1 MQATI
6 LFEGDDAG
14 ARDLEL
20 KLRALIPSSTTESD
34 HVTIPSSKSSLA
46 STEVSVTRE
55 CVSQDQASSVAS
67 DTLSARRPSGD
78 GAAGDPTPCSPPSSP
93 LQASSQVHKLVY
105 GLTIDPMDF
114 REVLAR
120 VENEVSRGGG
130 VLVDTT
136 LDAVARRNSDLCE
149 QCAGTERE
157 TPRFAVATLFPLPP
171 GSLARGYRCAA
182 VAQVLTGLPRD
193 RAHPAGGG
201 MDSRVYFLGKGPMCL
216 WSSLTGSKALSSEP
230 YVSRDLAQRLRDTLA
245 PRLCALGIEHKGM
258 DPEAFDFVPTVN
270 STGVFVLVSS
280 GRSLPHQAIMVRRV
294 QAALQRAWCRVEPGA
309 PAPVALSSDVVTG
322 DTASV
327 IAGCFK
333 PELAEIA
340 KMWINTLCDRLIR
353 DAVECRSLGE
363 DATLE
368 RLGVVHTPATHGLF
382 EAERAAGGRVSSLN
396 LALEFV
402 RALVTPMFKTRPIG
416 DGQGK
421 TTLNTKWWPLGGN
434 HGGKKTAHEHIDK
447 GDLLDGSVN
456 GPRDIVQA
464 TVVCPALALSPSRTV
479 TRFFHG
485 TCETSANS
493 ILDGGIRIVGNT
505 GLQLDFGPGFYVTKD
520 FHRAVYYAAMKS
532 FGSRERCAVIAFD
545 IDDSGRNEFWNAVV
559 ELNDASTPW
568 TWVEVVDHYAASAED
583 YDLDDTPM
591 LSGEISNRGPGGTP
605 LRPPT
610 PVRGGHQMAVKQE
623 GRAIFMSSAQVAG
636 VLTFNG

>member
-182 VAQVLTGLPRD
+182 VAQVLTGLPRRTL
-193 RAHPAGGG
+193 RAAAWTPA
-201 MDSRVYFLGKGPMCL
+201 STFWAR
-216 WSSLTGSKALSSEP
+216 A
-230 YVSRDLAQRLRDTLA
+230 R
-245 PRLCALGIEHKGM
+245 CA
-258 DPEAFDFVPTVN
+258 
-270 STGVFVLVSS
+270 S
-280 GRSLPHQAIMVRRV
+280 GRA
-294 QAALQRAWCRVEPGA
+294 
-309 PAPVALSSDVVTG
+309 
-322 DTASV
+322 
-327 IAGCFK
+327 
-333 PELAEIA
+333 
-340 KMWINTLCDRLIR
+340 
-353 DAVECRSLGE
+353 
-363 DATLE
+363 
-368 RLGVVHTPATHGLF
+368 
-382 EAERAAGGRVSSLN
+382 
-396 LALEFV
+396 
-402 RALVTPMFKTRPIG
+402 
-416 DGQGK
+416 
-421 TTLNTKWWPLGGN
+421 
-434 HGGKKTAHEHIDK
+434 
-447 GDLLDGSVN
+447 
-456 GPRDIVQA
+456 
-464 TVVCPALALSPSRTV
+464 
-479 TRFFHG
+479 
-485 TCETSANS
+485 
-493 ILDGGIRIVGNT
+493 
-505 GLQLDFGPGFYVTKD
+505 
-520 FHRAVYYAAMKS
+520 
-532 FGSRERCAVIAFD
+532 
-545 IDDSGRNEFWNAVV
+545 
-559 ELNDASTPW
+559 
-568 TWVEVVDHYAASAED
+568 
-583 YDLDDTPM
+583 
-591 LSGEISNRGPGGTP
+591 
-605 LRPPT
+605 
-610 PVRGGHQMAVKQE
+610 
-623 GRAIFMSSAQVAG
+623 
-636 VLTFNG
+636 